1 MGIWVLGIGDYGNI
15 KLIQKDKVENFF
27 ESKTGFL
34 IYL

>member
-1 MGIWVLGIGDYGNI
+1 MGIGDWENI
-15 KLIQKDKVENFF
+15 KLIQEDKVENFF